1 MLCLAFVFG
10 VALKRVIIINRG
22 VNEVALKLSPLDV
35 STLLRRTANALANI
49 KKQRAS
55 IMQSLLD
62 GDDADRGL
70 GDVDNFTFDA
80 DKDNATKGLRT
91 STKPGLDSP
100 PGAGAGKDRTTAF
113 SNPAPARRQRVSF
126 APSNASIIAD
136 RLTSLTEGS
145 EDEDESLAGA
155 QPSPARSPPPTVAKL
170 VPVNSKSNL
179 VLEADTEAPAKEGR
193 FNLPATPRQVTDTPG
208 FGDIDSGDAKAS
220 PHDSERAFKG
230 GRVGGNRMWELTCW
244 LAWWSQALH
253 SATKIPRAHLS
264 IAHRSMRSCKLW

>member
-1 MLCLAFVFG
+1 MGFICITLLCLAFVFG

-100 PGAGAGKDRTTAF
+100 PGAGAGKEQDAGIAG
-113 SNPAPARRQRVSF
+113 APGATCTLKLF
-126 APSNASIIAD
+126 AL
-136 RLTSLTEGS
+136 RCSLT
-145 EDEDESLAGA
+145 
-155 QPSPARSPPPTVAKL
+155 
-170 VPVNSKSNL
+170 
-179 VLEADTEAPAKEGR
+179 
-193 FNLPATPRQVTDTPG
+193 FPG
-208 FGDIDSGDAKAS
+208 MNFIFWS
-220 PHDSERAFKG
+220 
-230 GRVGGNRMWELTCW
+230 VG
-244 LAWWSQALH
+244 
-253 SATKIPRAHLS
+253 KV
-264 IAHRSMRSCKLW
+264 

>member
-1 MLCLAFVFG
+1 MGFICITLLCLAFVFG

-100 PGAGAGKDRTTAF
+100 PGVGAGKDRTTAF

-179 VLEADTEAPAKEGR
+179 LLEAETEAPAKEGR
-193 FNLPATPRQVTDTPG
+193 FNLPATPRQVTDAPG
-208 FGDIDSGDAKAS
+208 FGDIDNGDAKAS
-220 PHDSERAFKG
+220 PPS
-230 GRVGGNRMWELTCW
+230 
-244 LAWWSQALH
+244 SQRTLQLV
-253 SATKIPRAHLS
+253 P
-264 IAHRSMRSCKLW
+264 